1 MFTHVLDKKGKT
13 VFEQDLPADPDVFL
27 DALKPFRKN
36 LVVGAAR
43 KSETP
48 LPRTIPTLREDR
60 HADSDEVDGRAHTMV
75 DPSDQPSR
83 TESAFLFKSEV
94 A

>member
-1 MFTHVLDKKGKT
+1 MI

-60 HADSDEVDGRAHTMV
+60 QALLDEV
-75 DPSDQPSR
+75 
-83 TESAFLFKSEV
+83 E
-94 A
+94 